1 MRYSNYSAEDFA
13 LDDSFKKWVLNP
25 DDETILFWNRWLE
38 NNSHRKEDIHRA
50 VQLVKLAGLRTDN
63 EMTIAFLDVWEKIK
77 ENAEQQTQQQ
87 QRTHGV
93 RNYRGLAAALAA
105 IAVLA
110 AVYALWPAQHTS
122 IGYKTAFGE
131 IREFILPDGS
141 RVTLNANSQLV
152 LLNNWKEAKREVL
165 LKGEA
170 FFDVV
175 HTADHRE
182 FIVETA
188 ENFSVQVLGTEF
200 NVNTRS
206 GNTSVYLQS
215 GKIALQTTG
224 ENMTL
229 KPGDLAEFNTVKAIT
244 LTRDAKAEST
254 LAWKNNLFI
263 YNDTPLSD
271 IIQDIEDNFGMKVQV
286 TESALMDK
294 RVTAKVSRKNV
305 DVLLQVLG
313 EILDARIE
321 QNKKQ
326 IVVSPNHQD

>member
-1 MRYSNYSAEDFA
+1 MRYRNYSAEDFA
-13 LDDSFKKWVLNP
+13 LDNSFRKWVLSP
-25 DDETILFWNRWLE
+25 DDETIQFWNQWLKK
-38 NNSHRKEDIHRA
+38 NPHQKDDIHKA
-50 VQLVKLAGLRTDN
+50 TQLVKLAGLRTDN
-63 EMTIAFLDVWEKIK
+63 EMTTAFLDVWEKVK

-87 QRTHGV
+87 RTHGT
-93 RNYRGLAAALAA
+93 RNYRGLAAAVVTIALLAA
-105 IAVLA
+105 IYV
-110 AVYALWPAQHTS
+110 LWPTQHTS
-122 IGYKTAFGE
+122 IEYKTAFGE
-131 IREFILPDGS
+131 IKEFTLPDGS
-141 RVTLNANSQLV
+141 HVTLNANSQLV
-152 LLNNWKEAKREVL
+152 FQDDWMEAKREVL

-175 HTADHRE
+175 HTADDKE
-182 FIVETA
+182 FIVTTA

-200 NVNTRS
+200 NVSTRT

-215 GKIALQTTG
+215 GKIALQTANK
-224 ENMTL
+224 NMTL
-229 KPGDLAEFNTVKAIT
+229 KPGDLAEFNTVKAVT
-244 LTRDAKAEST
+244 LTHHAKAEST

-263 YNDTPLSD
+263 YNDTPLSG

-321 QNKKQ
+321 QNKNQ